1 MKPAERDLAV
11 EAIRFFGEISASV
24 SHDIK
29 NVLAII
35 NENAGLLRDMLAM
48 NAKGMPLSIER
59 LTRLAASIDRQV
71 ARGDGLV
78 RNLNRLA
85 HSADH
90 REESVDVIEA
100 LELMVHLA
108 GRLIA
113 MRGELPQ
120 VVKPQA
126 AVTTVTDRF
135 FLQQLI
141 WICLRRALDA
151 GSPDHPIRIR
161 AETEANGVRIRFM
174 GLPEQMPAGGPV
186 FPSPDAVAV
195 GGMIDAR
202 IQVDKIKGEITL
214 ELA

>member
-1 MKPAERDLAV
+1 MKPAERDLAT
-11 EAIRFFGEISASV
+11 EAVRFFGEISASV

-48 NAKGMPLSIER
+48 NATGMPLSSER

-78 RNLNRLA
+78 KKLNRLA

-90 REESVDVIEA
+90 PEEQVDVIEA

-113 MRGELPQ
+113 MRGEPPQ
-120 VVKPQA
+120 VDKPQA
-126 AVTTVTDRF
+126 TVTAITNRF

-141 WICLRRALDA
+141 WTCLRRAVDL
-151 GSPDHPIRIR
+151 GSPDRPIRIQ
-161 AETEANGVRIRFM
+161 AESEAQGVRIRFRN
-174 GLPEQMPAGGPV
+174 LSDQMPADGTV
-186 FPSPDAVAV
+186 FPSPETVAT
-195 GGMIDAR
+195 GGMIDAC
-202 IQVDKIKGEITL
+202 IHVDTDNGEIIL
-214 ELA
+214 SIA

>member
-29 NVLAII
+29 NVLAIV

-48 NAKGMPLSIER
+48 NENGIPLSSER
-59 LTRLAASIDRQV
+59 LMRLAGSIDRQV
-71 ARGDGLV
+71 ARGDRLV

-90 REESVDVIEA
+90 PEESVDVIEA

-113 MRGELPQ
+113 MRGEPPQ
-120 VVKPQA
+120 IDKPQTT
-126 AVTTVTDRF
+126 VTTVTNRF

-141 WICLRRALDA
+141 WICLCRALDV
-151 GSPDHPIRIR
+151 GSPDGPIRIR
-161 AETEANGVRIRFM
+161 A
-174 GLPEQMPAGGPV
+174 
-186 FPSPDAVAV
+186 
-195 GGMIDAR
+195 
-202 IQVDKIKGEITL
+202 
-214 ELA
+214 

>member
-1 MKPAERDLAV
+1 MNPAERDLAV

-48 NAKGMPLSIER
+48 NEKGMPLSSER
-59 LTRLAASIDRQV
+59 LTQLAASIDRQV

-113 MRGELPQ
+113 MRGGLPQ
-120 VVKPQA
+120 IVKPQA
-126 AVTTVTDRF
+126 AVTIVTNRF

-141 WICLRRALDA
+141 WICLRRALEA
-151 GSPDHPIRIR
+151 GSPDHTIQIR
-161 AETEANGVRIRFM
+161 AETDSDGVRIRFL
-174 GLPEQMPAGGPV
+174 GLPEQMPAGGAV
-186 FPSPDAVAV
+186 FPSPEAVAA
-195 GGMIDAR
+195 GGMIDAV
-202 IQVDKIKGEITL
+202 IQVNEINCEILL